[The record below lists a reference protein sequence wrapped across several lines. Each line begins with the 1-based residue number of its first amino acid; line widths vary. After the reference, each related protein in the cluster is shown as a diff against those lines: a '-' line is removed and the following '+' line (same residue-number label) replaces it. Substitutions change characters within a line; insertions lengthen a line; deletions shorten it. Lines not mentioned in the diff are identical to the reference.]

1 VIRVKRIIKD
11 FLKIWRT
18 DYHFQTFASSAI
30 SSIIGI
36 AFTVY
41 NGFLG
46 IYYQSIWNGTI
57 CVYYILL
64 ATLRGIIVNTQRGRY
79 AENDKSE
86 RIVHYVTHCMMLVMN
101 ASLIVPILA
110 MIKGDRK
117 YNWGLIPA
125 IAIATYTFYRI
136 VMAIIHYVKSRKNDN
151 SLVRQLRTFNLIDSL
166 VALLTLQNTMII
178 ANEGKIA
185 GGMKCLSIISS
196 AIIWLLI
203 VVMSVRSFK
212 YSQIS
217 A

>member
-1 VIRVKRIIKD
+1 MKRKIQD
-11 FLKIWRT
+11 FLKIWRS
-18 DYHFQTFASSAI
+18 DYVFKTFASSWI

-46 IYYQSIWNGTI
+46 IYYRSIWNGTI

-64 ATLRGIIVNTQRGRY
+64 ATVRGIIVSTQKGRY
-79 AENDKSE
+79 AGKDELE
-86 RIVHYVTHCMMLVMN
+86 RIVHYVTHCMVFVMN
-101 ASLIVPILA
+101 ASLIVPIIA
-110 MIKGDRK
+110 MIKGDRT
-117 YNWGLIPA
+117 YDWGLIPA
-125 IAIATYTFYRI
+125 IAIASYTFYRI

-151 SLVRQLRTFNLIDSL
+151 PLVSQLRTFNLIDSL

-178 ANEGKIA
+178 ANEGEIA

-203 VVMSVRSFK
+203 VVVSVRSFK
-212 YSQIS
+212 YS
-217 A
+217 